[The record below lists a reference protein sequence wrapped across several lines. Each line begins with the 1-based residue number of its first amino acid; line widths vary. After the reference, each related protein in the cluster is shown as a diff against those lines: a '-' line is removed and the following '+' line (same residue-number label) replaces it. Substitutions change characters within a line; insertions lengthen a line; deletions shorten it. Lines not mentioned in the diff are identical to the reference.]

1 MRNRTILATPL
12 LLLLVGCSL
21 FKSKP
26 PAPPPHPFQLGATA
40 TLGITTGIP
49 VIASTEL
56 PRGFIPNA
64 AVPPMWLAEDLGIAI
79 AGSLNG
85 RGAVLGL
92 SGPKL
97 SKLRVITGGHRS
109 GTSAG
114 SAGIIQAVAASP
126 DGMELALA
134 VAEPANNRLNLVL
147 IDSIGNGESHSV
159 ASFDGAYDVVSMN
172 WIDRDTLAFL
182 IYPSAPPAQI
192 AANVDTVGA
201 QSGGL
206 YVIGITGL
214 GSITHLDR
222 ITCRR
227 GPSSFSPNRRFAAS
241 AGEVGSA
248 PAVVDLQNQTCAQ
261 IRVASPVKLLGWAP
275 DSSGFLYAAAN
286 DRGTCS
292 TARYTV
298 AVRRSTLV
306 AAFIEVGG
314 DRQRRHHVA
323 IGDRRLSWKAHRA
336 GPNRPVKT
344 EVALM
349 NPASGEIK
357 INSLGY
363 ATPPALFAK
372 ARSPSRPRP
381 TCRTRRF
388 VPTRRSSRELIEY
401 LIRARSA
408 FVSLGSGRGP
418 LSMSWSPNGLITG
431 ARRWRSSRVIL
442 RLSSRRA
449 ESRRDREPGHSCARG
464 PITPV
469 VVGDANRRRRRS
481 KLSNTTSPRSRAS
494 CFARATTVST

>member
-26 PAPPPHPFQLGATA
+26 PAPPPPPFQLGATA

-64 AVPPMWLAEDLGIAI
+64 AVPPMWLAEALGIAI

-222 ITCRR
+222 ITCRL
-227 GPSSFSPNRRFAAS
+227 GPLSFSPNRRFAAS

-286 DRGTCS
+286 DRGNMS

-306 AAFIEVGG
+306 AVSSTSVAYASDGTIVAMG
-314 DRQRRHHVA
+314 DA
-323 IGDRRLSWKAHRA
+323 GLSWKRIAQA
-336 GPNRPVKT
+336 PTAPVKA
-344 EVALM
+344 EIALV
-349 NPASGEIK
+349 NPQTAQIT
-357 INSLGY
+357 INSLGFQ
-363 ATPPALFAK
+363 TPPAMFAQS
-372 ARSPSRPRP
+372 AMVFTTASDSAAID
-381 TCRTRRF
+381 TF
-388 VPTRRSSRELIEY
+388 VPTRQGLVRELIDY
-401 LIRARSA
+401 SYPARSA
-408 FVSLGSGRGP
+408 FVLASGPARGP
-418 LSMSWSPNGLITG
+418 LSMSWSPNGLALAI
-431 ARRWRSSRVIL
+431 V
-442 RLSSRRA
+442 
-449 ESRRDREPGHSCARG
+449 D
-464 PITPV
+464 
-469 VVGDANRRRRRS
+469 GDD
-481 KLSNTTSPRSRAS
+481 SRAML
-494 CFARATTVST
+494 TVMVPPR